1 MMPGARCLHAYYT
14 YAGRSSSI
22 RAEGAAAMAKCKL
35 DCTETRDIVALNVP
49 LWRGGRQTTPTP
61 PPPPHPS
68 RHVYPGRALRR
79 SLRAPLSRTGATD
92 HGERAAGCGVS
103 ESGMRA
109 GAEYTWPNPA
119 RH

>member
-49 LWRGGRQTTPTP
+49 LWRGGRQT
-61 PPPPHPS
+61 
-68 RHVYPGRALRR
+68 RGGGGGGGR
-79 SLRAPLSRTGATD
+79 G
-92 HGERAAGCGVS
+92 GGG
-103 ESGMRA
+103 GGA
-109 GAEYTWPNPA
+109 GAG
-119 RH
+119 

>member
-49 LWRGGRQTTPTP
+49 LWRGGRQTTPHPTP
-61 PPPPHPS
+61 HATCTPAV
-68 RHVYPGRALRR
+68 RCAARCVRR
-79 SLRAPLSRTGATD
+79 
-92 HGERAAGCGVS
+92 
-103 ESGMRA
+103 
-109 GAEYTWPNPA
+109 
-119 RH
+119 

>member
-49 LWRGGRQTTPTP
+49 LWRGGRQTTPH
-61 PPPPHPS
+61 PPPHPTPHATCTPAV
-68 RHVYPGRALRR
+68 RCAARCVRR
-79 SLRAPLSRTGATD
+79 
-92 HGERAAGCGVS
+92 
-103 ESGMRA
+103 
-109 GAEYTWPNPA
+109 
-119 RH
+119 